1 MTKIY
6 EALENANKERTLVTA
21 RGATGLSGKPL
32 PRPVEDKLLATY
44 QTIAAQVQAG
54 RGAIVAFAGAQPG
67 DESGK
72 LLVAFAR
79 LATSKLQKRVLV
91 LASSPSPAINSLG
104 GSASGWEEAIRSG
117 AGVDSLISSAGDG
130 LSVGQLASS
139 ATSLPG
145 IATSA
150 QLGSILEQLRARFD
164 LILIDAPSFGASSDA
179 NLLSHNVDG
188 FVLVVEAGKTRHQ
201 AVRQYIGQIEA
212 QHGRVFGVILNK
224 RRLYIPGFIYRKL

>member
-6 EALENANKERTLVTA
+6 EALENASKDRTMVTA
-21 RGATGLSGKPL
+21 RGATGVSGKPL
-32 PRPVEDKLLATY
+32 PRPVEDKLLAIY
-44 QTIAAQVQAG
+44 QTIAAQTQPG
-54 RGAIVAFAGAQPG
+54 RGAVVAFAGAQPG
-67 DESGK
+67 DEGGK
-72 LLVAFAR
+72 LLVTMAR
-79 LATSKLQKRVLV
+79 LTASKLQKSVLV

-117 AGVDSLISSAGDG
+117 AGVDSLIGSAGEG

-139 ATSLPG
+139 PTSLPG

-150 QLGSILEQLRARFD
+150 NLAPILEHLRTRFD
-164 LILIDAPSFGASSDA
+164 LILIDAPAFGASSDA
-179 NLLSHNVDG
+179 VLLSKNIDG

-201 AVRQYIGQIEA
+201 AVRQYISQIEA
-212 QHGRVFGVILNK
+212 QQGSVFGVILNK